1 MTGVKCLR
9 GEAGDSVLE
18 WSCRGEDGDF
28 NICGRCQTC
37 ILSEQLHHIAEWI
50 NKAGWDSRKRF
61 ITGILVRCQS
71 LQILESLQSVLQV
84 TSGKDYTYA
93 RSRALP
99 EDTMWSMD
107 GGGPDGK
114 IHGLDVLE
122 TWEWF
127 RKSPDWTKSKY
138 VLGLL
143 TLCDTHLLHMLG
155 NLVRV
160 LIIWEKHRFLQF
172 SNSVKDSKSLKSI
185 CNQVELD
192 SDSCDGPDPALT
204 VVPRSSK
211 SLSGVSC
218 HIDFIRRLPVNIAKM
233 TLGQLDKVSLSSCRR
248 VSKHWQSLTE
258 EILTEMEVKKRVKK
272 QAMIFQGNSTSKV
285 NPVYAKICEVL
296 VPISEGDKHFQ
307 HGGTSPRHTQSQGQ
321 VLDSLYKGFKTEKI
335 QLEERNVYCGVYNT
349 SVLLERCWNL
359 KTGMCMMIFHGHF
372 GTINCLDLVG
382 DRLVSGAKDCRV
394 KVWNLQTGKCVENLK
409 FKHPK
414 PIMCVKMSET
424 LVISS
429 CSGGQIRIWSIQTAL
444 LIRQISGHQGA
455 VLCLCFDQWHILS
468 GGSDGVVKAWSTN
481 SSFKKCLRTFQHP
494 KEVLA
499 MSFLFLRI
507 ITGCM
512 DGKIRIFNFLNG
524 DCLRVIKTNMKQCPV
539 LSLHMH
545 HNTVVVNTRGS
556 VLMLQ
561 FAEVQWDYSARAV
574 RDLTEQFHVSP
585 KNVPRS
591 TERATQGGSSG
602 LKSHPHHSKNLS
614 TTNMQHAQ
622 VAQRESTR
630 AAMWSKLQA
639 YSHSRTSIN
648 LQSEF
653 ITRPRSVLS
662 AGKPVSGYK
671 GFQNRVSH
679 TPSTATS
686 SSDKKTKNDIK
697 HSVLSRSEKAV
708 RERVRKRGP
717 HHPVT
722 PERILL
728 RAGSSQQGHNSDP
741 ARSNMELNARVRDAW
756 GPDACRQ
763 PSFQT
768 STKKPSE
775 TNTPFTMH
783 SVDLNPQSS
792 LQAHSTSKQSQ
803 RSLKVNKI
811 DPLNVTCLEDDKT
824 PQGLLVR
831 QTSMPKHC
839 HEDLEMTSKSS
850 LRHIQ
855 LDPYKRSEVFQLRT
869 DTQMEAFL
877 QECTRQQ
884 QVCKNGSG
892 DKR

>member
-1 MTGVKCLR
+1 
-9 GEAGDSVLE
+9 
-18 WSCRGEDGDF
+18 
-28 NICGRCQTC
+28 
-37 ILSEQLHHIAEWI
+37 
-50 NKAGWDSRKRF
+50 
-61 ITGILVRCQS
+61 
-71 LQILESLQSVLQV
+71 
-84 TSGKDYTYA
+84 
-93 RSRALP
+93 
-99 EDTMWSMD
+99 
-107 GGGPDGK
+107 
-114 IHGLDVLE
+114 
-122 TWEWF
+122 
-127 RKSPDWTKSKY
+127 
-138 VLGLL
+138 
-143 TLCDTHLLHMLG
+143 
-155 NLVRV
+155 
-160 LIIWEKHRFLQF
+160 
-172 SNSVKDSKSLKSI
+172 
-185 CNQVELD
+185 
-192 SDSCDGPDPALT
+192 
-204 VVPRSSK
+204 
-211 SLSGVSC
+211 
-218 HIDFIRRLPVNIAKM
+218 M